1 MKGRTPLPGFILS
14 VMEFKADVGY
24 LKNNTTIQMKIA
36 EDFRDDENH
45 VYRYVCELYA
55 HKGDEKPAATSK
67 ISVMETEDAHALF
80 GD

>member
-1 MKGRTPLPGFILS
+1 
-14 VMEFKADVGY
+14 MEFKADVGY